1 MVVPNCEYGENG
13 VFVFGDS
20 GLVENPSA
28 EELAEI
34 AKSSSKVL
42 KLWLENHQK

>member
-1 MVVPNCEYGENG
+1 MEKMAYL
-13 VFVFGDS
+13 FFGDS

-34 AKSSSKVL
+34 AKSSSKSFETLVG
-42 KLWLENHQK
+42 KPSKK